1 MNEYLCKAHHATLC
15 DVKQCNNFRYF
26 KINLSHLAQNM
37 SHVTSCSKQ
46 HQANVS
52 AAPVIPNMSEQAVSL
67 YNGFTMPLVG
77 LGTWHHGDQKE
88 MTEAIRFSVQEGFR
102 HIDCAYVYGNEKEVG
117 VVFSEIIGEGKE
129 VDRSDIFIAGKLWCT
144 EHAADRV
151 EAACR
156 FVWNTCN
163 SVLKIW

>member
-1 MNEYLCKAHHATLC
+1 
-15 DVKQCNNFRYF
+15 
-26 KINLSHLAQNM
+26 
-37 SHVTSCSKQ
+37 
-46 HQANVS
+46 
-52 AAPVIPNMSEQAVSL
+52 MSEQAVSL
-67 YNGFTMPLVG
+67 YNGFSMPLLG

-156 FVWNTCN
+156 FVGLLYFSLFTLAC
-163 SVLKIW
+163 I